1 MNKMNIRQLTM
12 TGLMTALVL
21 VGTML
26 IQVPT
31 PTKGYIHIGDS
42 MVYLSGILL
51 GPVLG
56 SIAAAI
62 GSLFADVFSSYF
74 IYAPA
79 TFVIKGLDALIVGYI
94 YHKIVKEND
103 GVSKKLVAFSFSVI
117 VGSVVMVGGYL
128 LFESILYGFKG
139 AVVGIVGNITQ
150 GIGGGILAAPL
161 MIALDKVKFFQK
173 LKIHYNK

>member
-1 MNKMNIRQLTM
+1 MHKTNVRQLTV
-12 TGLMTALVL
+12 TGLMAALVL

-51 GPVLG
+51 GPVAGGL
-56 SIAAAI
+56 AAAI
-62 GSLFADVFSSYF
+62 GSMFADVFSSYY

-79 TFVIKGLDALIVGYI
+79 TFVIKGLDALIVGFI
-94 YHKIVKEND
+94 YHKMVESEDTIT
-103 GVSKKLVAFSFSVI
+103 KKLFIFSISI
-117 VGSVVMVGGYL
+117 LVGSVIMVIGYL
-128 LFESILYGFKG
+128 AYESILYGFAG
-139 AVVGIVGNITQ
+139 ALAGALGNVTQ

-161 MIALDKVKFFQK
+161 MIALDRVNLFQK
-173 LKIHYNK
+173 IKENYR